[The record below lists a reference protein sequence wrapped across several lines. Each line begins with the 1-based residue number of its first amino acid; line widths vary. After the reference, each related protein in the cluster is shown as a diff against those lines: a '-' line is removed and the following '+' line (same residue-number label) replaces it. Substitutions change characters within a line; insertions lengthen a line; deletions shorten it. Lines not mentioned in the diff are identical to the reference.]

1 MEARDLMGEVVIII
15 TTTTTTII
23 IITIITTTTTITT
36 IIITATTK
44 MSPGRYEVEASCTF
58 SSEAALDV
66 AHELPEH
73 QETIKS

>member
-1 MEARDLMGEVVIII
+1 MGRQVEGEPEKYSIIP
-15 TTTTTTII
+15 II
-23 IITIITTTTTITT
+23 IITTITT
-36 IIITATTK
+36 ITTSTTITTITK

-73 QETIKS
+73 QETMRF